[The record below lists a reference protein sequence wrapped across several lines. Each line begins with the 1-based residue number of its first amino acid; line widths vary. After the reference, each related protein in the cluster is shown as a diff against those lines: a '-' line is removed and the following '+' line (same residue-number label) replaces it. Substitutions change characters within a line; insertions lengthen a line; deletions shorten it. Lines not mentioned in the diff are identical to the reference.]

1 MAMVSEFVAAIN
13 QICSERG
20 IEPEAVYTSLET
32 AVLAAYKREYEK
44 EGDMM
49 VEMDRETGTFR
60 VIAKKEVV
68 KKVEDENIQ
77 ISLKEAK
84 KIEPGLEVGDTVEI
98 EQEVEDFGR
107 IAAQT
112 AKQVIMQGIR
122 ESEKEAVLQEYSDKI
137 GEIFTAMMHRMQGG
151 NAVFEIG
158 KAVAFMPP
166 DEQVSNEFY
175 RVGERYKV
183 LLKAIEDTPRGRTLV
198 ISRSDPDFLIGLFAM
213 EVPEIESGVVE
224 VKGCARESGS
234 RSKMSVTSHQSGV
247 DPIGSCVGQRGMRI
261 ANVMSELGEEKIDII
276 EWREDVEEY
285 VQKALSPAQVISV
298 KEEDGV
304 ATVKVEEDQLSLAI
318 GKDGQNVRLAA
329 KLTNLKIDI
338 QGPDG
343 NSSRHTKDEAD
354 GEDNHETTEDIDEN
368 ELKKSTK
375 KNSTKK
381 TTAKKSA
388 STKETSIKRK
398 VDEAIEKKLTKA
410 GKSVEEVADWSVEQ
424 LMELDGIGKVSAQK
438 IHDALNA

>member
-298 KEEDGV
+298 KVEDGV

-368 ELKKSTK
+368 ELKKVHKEEFYKENYCKEISLYK
-375 KNSTKK
+375 RNQYKE
-381 TTAKKSA
+381 KS
-388 STKETSIKRK
+388 R
-398 VDEAIEKKLTKA
+398 
-410 GKSVEEVADWSVEQ
+410 
-424 LMELDGIGKVSAQK
+424 
-438 IHDALNA
+438 